1 MASVASAMGGRHPVD
16 PSKPLIDYA
25 TALMLTPVLLLGT
38 SIGMPP
44 DAAKLRH
51 TQLLQHPAH
60 ERAFAWLQCARL

>member
-1 MASVASAMGGRHPVD
+1 MASVASAMGGRHPAD

-44 DAAKLRH
+44 GAA
-51 TQLLQHPAH
+51 
-60 ERAFAWLQCARL
+60 

>member
-44 DAAKLRH
+44 DAAVLRH
-51 TQLLQHPAH
+51 TPAALH
-60 ERAFAWLQCARL
+60 VRRRALGMRGTCS

>member
-44 DAAKLRH
+44 DAAMRH
-51 TQLLQHPAH
+51 QHELEFVVNIHAPGS
-60 ERAFAWLQCARL
+60 